1 MVVALK
7 GAWLAG
13 SEQSGDVFSQ
23 VRFMNLGLSISLL
36 PYHPRRRAL
45 LRLDQTQG
53 FARRRYSEMSDVG
66 RGETAANDAVP
77 WCPRPAR
84 LNR

>member
-23 VRFMNLGLSISLL
+23 IRFMNLGLSFSLL
-36 PYHPRRRAL
+36 SYHPRRRAL
-45 LRLDQTQG
+45 LRLDQ
-53 FARRRYSEMSDVG
+53 
-66 RGETAANDAVP
+66 P
-77 WCPRPAR
+77 
-84 LNR
+84 